1 MIKAK
6 LKWLAILASIVMIM
20 LLPLIVK
27 DEYTLTILDL
37 VGIYVILASSLNLLV
52 GYTGQISFA
61 HVAFYAIGG
70 YTSTLLVTKL
80 GWSFW
85 LAMPMAG
92 LVAALVSIPVGF
104 IVLRFRKHVFVLVTL
119 SLSEIIRLLIYNFD
133 SITGGPNGIFNIPRP
148 DNLRIFGLVW
158 DFSTPNGIYWLLATA
173 TIITIFCMRAI
184 VRSSMG
190 LALKSIRENET
201 YASFS
206 GINVSAYKN
215 AVFIIGALFAG
226 LAGSLYAHLIGYI
239 SPYAFTV
246 AESINILLM
255 IVFGGM
261 GTILGPVIGA
271 SLLVSLPEFLR
282 SVSDYRMIIYGA
294 LLVIVILFMPQ
305 GILGMVQS
313 LWRRRPY
320 NSEITANSKLNG
332 KG

>member
-6 LKWLAILASIVMIM
+6 RKWLAILASIVMIM

-37 VGIYVILASSLNLLV
+37 VGIYVMLASSLNLLV

-85 LAMPMAG
+85 LALPMAG

-119 SLSEIIRLLIYNFD
+119 SLSEIIRLMIYNFD
-133 SITGGPNGIFNIPRP
+133 SFTGGPNGIFNIPRP
-148 DNLRIFGLVW
+148 DNIQFFGFVW
-158 DFSTPNGIYWLLATA
+158 DFGTPNGIYWLIATV
-173 TIITIFCMRAI
+173 TILSVLSIRAI
-184 VRSSMG
+184 VRSSVG

-215 AVFIIGALFAG
+215 AAFIIGALFAG
-226 LAGSLYAHLIGYI
+226 FAGSLYAHLIGYI

-271 SLLVSLPEFLR
+271 GLLVSLPEFLR
-282 SVSDYRMIIYGA
+282 SLADYRMLIYGA
-294 LLVIVILFMPQ
+294 LLVLVISFMPQ

-313 LWRRRPY
+313 LWQRRPY
-320 NSEITANSKLNG
+320 SPEVTANSKDNG

>member
-1 MIKAK
+1 MNKV
-6 LKWLAILASIVMIM
+6 KWKMLTIVASIVMIM
-20 LLPLIVK
+20 LVPLIVK

-37 VGIYVILASSLNLLV
+37 VCIYVMLASSLNLLV

-85 LAMPMAG
+85 LALPIAG

-119 SLSEIIRLLIYNFD
+119 SLSEIIRLMIYNFD
-133 SITGGPNGIFNIPRP
+133 SFTGGPNGIFNIPRP
-148 DNLRIFGLVW
+148 DNIQLFSFFW
-158 DFSTPNGIYWLLATA
+158 DFSTPSGIYWLLATV
-173 TIITIFCMRAI
+173 TILSVFSIRAI
-184 VRSSMG
+184 VKSSMG

-215 AVFIIGALFAG
+215 AAFIIGALFAG
-226 LAGSLYAHLIGYI
+226 FAGSLYAHLIGYI

-271 SLLVSLPEFLR
+271 GLLVFLPEFLR
-282 SVSDYRMIIYGA
+282 SLADYRMLIYGA

-313 LWRRRPY
+313 LWQRRPY
-320 NSEITANSKLNG
+320 SPEVTANNKVNG
-332 KG
+332 RG